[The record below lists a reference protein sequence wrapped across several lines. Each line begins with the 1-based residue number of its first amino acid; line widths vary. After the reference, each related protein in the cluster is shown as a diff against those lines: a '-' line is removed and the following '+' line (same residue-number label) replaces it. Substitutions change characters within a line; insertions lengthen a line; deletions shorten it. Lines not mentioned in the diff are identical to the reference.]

1 MMMGRPGGGP
11 GGPGGGPGAHFMRKV
26 EKAKNPRGTVL
37 RLWIYLRRQRAA
49 LIVTALAVVATVGL
63 TLMGPYLMGVAIDEA
78 MVKGDL
84 PALARTC
91 ALMLVVYALNS
102 FFTWVQ
108 DLCHG
113 RCVATDRARSP
124 QRPVREFADAL
135 AALLRPTRS
144 RRSDEPA

>member
-1 MMMGRPGGGP
+1 MPEPTNKRADEQAPPLPMMMGRPG

-49 LIVTALAVVATVGL
+49 LVVAGLAVLITVGL
-63 TLMGPYLMGVAIDEA
+63 TLMGPYLLGVAIDEA

-108 DLCHG
+108 AYVMAGASQRTVRDL
-113 RCVATDRARSP
+113 RNDLF
-124 QRPVREFADAL
+124 E
-135 AALLRPTRS
+135 
-144 RRSDEPA
+144 